1 MKAKSVVR
9 QKAEATH
16 EFFPRSLS
24 AKKVRTDASKPS
36 GAFIF
41 NKAPINKQEAFKEIK
56 SKVMQDKEEKRNQVI
71 SGKTASGFLDKLYQ
85 DDDEV
90 EELRITGAIDLENNT
105 DI

>member
-1 MKAKSVVR
+1 MKAKSVGR
-9 QKAEATH
+9 QKSEATH

-56 SKVMQDKEEKRNQVI
+56 TKVTKDKEEKLN
-71 SGKTASGFLDKLYQ
+71 
-85 DDDEV
+85 
-90 EELRITGAIDLENNT
+90 
-105 DI
+105 